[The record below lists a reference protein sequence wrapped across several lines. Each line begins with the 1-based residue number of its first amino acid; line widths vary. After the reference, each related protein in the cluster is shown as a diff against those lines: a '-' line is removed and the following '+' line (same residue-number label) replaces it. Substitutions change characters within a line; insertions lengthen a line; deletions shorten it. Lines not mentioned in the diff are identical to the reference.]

1 MHTNHING
9 QRSVETSLDTART
22 SACATW
28 TQSNRLA
35 GLRRFA
41 AAITLLNILG
51 HFVFGFEQ
59 SWAQPLVSL
68 AVAYTM
74 EILLELAGG
83 KRRAWL
89 SRSTIDFLLPA
100 HITGLAVAM
109 LLYANDRLWPIAF
122 ASAAAIGSKA
132 IFRVGAGSHTRH
144 FFNPSNFG
152 ITVTLLLFPWVGI
165 APPYHFTENLVGI
178 GSWILPAVMM
188 ISGTFL
194 NARFTHKLPLI
205 GTWLGCF
212 ALQALV
218 RSWFFGTPLAAAWL
232 PMTGVAFLLYT
243 FYMVTDPATS
253 PSSRRGQIA
262 FGAAVA
268 CAYAMLM
275 LAHVVFGL
283 FFALTIVCA
292 LRGGVLYWQ
301 ARQAPAQRAQPVRE
315 RAQVELEAVAAGSSR

>member
-1 MHTNHING
+1 MNAN
-9 QRSVETSLDTART
+9 Q
-22 SACATW
+22 TW

-41 AAITLLNILG
+41 VAITLLNILG
-51 HFVFGFEQ
+51 HTVFGFEQ

-68 AVAYTM
+68 AAAYTM
-74 EILLELAGG
+74 EIILELAGG
-83 KRRAWL
+83 KNRRPRTWL
-89 SRSTIDFLLPA
+89 SKDTIDFLLPA

-132 IFRVGAGSHTRH
+132 IFRVGAGSRTRH

-152 ITVTLLLFPWVGI
+152 ISVTLLLFPWVGI
-165 APPYHFTENLVGI
+165 APPYHFTENLVGV
-178 GSWILPAVMM
+178 GSWILPGV
-188 ISGTFL
+188 IVVSGTFL
-194 NARFTHKLPLI
+194 NVRFTHKLPLI
-205 GTWLGCF
+205 GTWLGGF
-212 ALQALV
+212 ALQALI
-218 RSWFFGTPLAAAWL
+218 RSWWFGTPPAAAWL

-253 PSSRRGQIA
+253 PASARGQIV

-268 CAYAMLM
+268 CAYSVLM
-275 LAHVVFGL
+275 IAHVVFGL

-292 LRGGVLYWQ
+292 LRGVILYWQ
-301 ARQAPAQRAQPVRE
+301 ARQAPSERVQPARKRTE
-315 RAQVELEAVAAGSSR
+315 VELEPVAAGSLQP

>member
-1 MHTNHING
+1 M
-9 QRSVETSLDTART
+9 
-22 SACATW
+22 W

-41 AAITLLNILG
+41 IAITALNILG
-51 HFVFGFEQ
+51 HTVFGFEQ

-68 AVAYTM
+68 ATAYAM
-74 EILLELAGG
+74 EILLELAGR

-89 SRSTIDFLLPA
+89 SAETIDFLLPA

-122 ASAAAIGSKA
+122 ASAAAIASKA
-132 IFRVGAGSHTRH
+132 IFRVGTGARTRH

-152 ITVTLLLFPWVGI
+152 ITVTLLLFSWVGI
-165 APPYHFTENLVGI
+165 APPYHFTENLVGV
-178 GSWILPAVMM
+178 GSWILPGVMIM
-188 ISGTFL
+188 SGTFL
-194 NARFTHKLPLI
+194 NAKFTHKLPLI

-212 ALQALV
+212 ALQALI
-218 RSWFFGTPLAAAWL
+218 RSWLFGTPVVAAWL

-253 PSSRRGQIA
+253 PSSPRGQIV

-268 CAYAMLM
+268 CAYAALM

-292 LRGGVLYWQ
+292 LRGLVLYWE
-301 ARQAPAQRAQPVRE
+301 ARQAPPQRAQPVLERRE
-315 RAQVELEAVAAGSSR
+315 EVEMEAVAAGSSRS

>member
-1 MHTNHING
+1 
-9 QRSVETSLDTART
+9 
-22 SACATW
+22 
-28 TQSNRLA
+28 
-35 GLRRFA
+35 
-41 AAITLLNILG
+41 
-51 HFVFGFEQ
+51 
-59 SWAQPLVSL
+59 
-68 AVAYTM
+68 M

-83 KRRAWL
+83 NRHAWL
-89 SRSTIDFLLPA
+89 RKDTLDFLLPA

-132 IFRVGAGSHTRH
+132 IFRVGAGSRTRH

-152 ITVTLLLFPWVGI
+152 ISVTLLAFPWVGI
-165 APPYHFTENLVGI
+165 APPYHFTENLVGV
-178 GSWILPAVMM
+178 GSWILPGVLV

-205 GTWLGCF
+205 GTWLGGF
-212 ALQALV
+212 AAQALL
-218 RSWFFGTPLAAAWL
+218 RSWLFGTPVVAAWL

-253 PSSRRGQIA
+253 PSSARGQVV

-268 CAYAMLM
+268 CVYGILM

-292 LRGGVLYWQ
+292 LRGVVLYWQ
-301 ARQAPAQRAQPVRE
+301 ARQTSQAGTAPARAGAEEQ
-315 RAQVELEAVAAGSSR
+315 LEAVAAGSSRS

>member
-1 MHTNHING
+1 M
-9 QRSVETSLDTART
+9 TA
-22 SACATW
+22 AQTW
-28 TQSNRLA
+28 TTSNRLA

-51 HFVFGFEQ
+51 HTVFGFEQ

-68 AVAYTM
+68 AAAYSM

-83 KRRAWL
+83 RRRAWL
-89 SRSTIDFLLPA
+89 SRDTIDFLLPA

-132 IFRVGAGSHTRH
+132 IFRIGAGSRTRH

-165 APPYHFTENLVGI
+165 APPYHFTENLVGV
-178 GSWILPAVMM
+178 GSWILPGV
-188 ISGTFL
+188 IVLSGTFL

-205 GTWLGCF
+205 GAWLGGF
-212 ALQALV
+212 ALQALI
-218 RSWFFGTPLAAAWL
+218 RSWWFGTPPVAAWL

-253 PSSRRGQIA
+253 PGSRRGQIF
-262 FGAAVA
+262 FGLAVA
-268 CAYAMLM
+268 LAYAILM
-275 LAHVVFGL
+275 MAHVVFGL
-283 FFALTIVCA
+283 FFSLTLVCA
-292 LRGGVLYWQ
+292 LRGAALWWE
-301 ARQAPAQRAQPVRE
+301 ARQSLAQRGPSEGA
-315 RAQVELEAVAAGSSR
+315 RAEVELEAVAAGSSRS

>member
-1 MHTNHING
+1 MHTN
-9 QRSVETSLDTART
+9 QS
-22 SACATW
+22 W

-41 AAITLLNILG
+41 TAITLLNILG
-51 HFVFGFEQ
+51 HTVFGFEQ

-83 KRRAWL
+83 RRRVWL
-89 SRSTIDFLLPA
+89 SKDTLDFLLPA

-122 ASAAAIGSKA
+122 ASAVAIGSKA
-132 IFRVGAGSHTRH
+132 IFRVGTRH

-152 ITVTLLLFPWVGI
+152 ITVTLLLFSWVGI
-165 APPYHFTENLVGI
+165 APPYHFTENLVGV
-178 GSWILPAVMM
+178 GSWILPGVMI

-205 GTWLGCF
+205 GAWLGGF
-212 ALQALV
+212 MLQALV
-218 RSWFFGTPLAAAWL
+218 RSWLFGTPVVAAWL

-253 PSSRRGQIA
+253 PSGTRGQIV
-262 FGAAVA
+262 FGLGVA
-268 CAYAMLM
+268 CAYAVLM
-275 LAHVVFGL
+275 MAHVVFGL

-292 LRGGVLYWQ
+292 VRGGILYWQ
-301 ARQAPAQRAQPVRE
+301 ARQVRQAPVERKQPARE
-315 RAQVELEAVAAGSSR
+315 HAEVELEPAAVGSLRS